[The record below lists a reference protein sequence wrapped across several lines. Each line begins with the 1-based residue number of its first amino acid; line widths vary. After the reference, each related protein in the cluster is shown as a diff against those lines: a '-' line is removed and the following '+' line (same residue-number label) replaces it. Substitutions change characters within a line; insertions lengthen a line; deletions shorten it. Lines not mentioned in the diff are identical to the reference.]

1 MREPLVR
8 RIEDALWRE
17 RGAALPGPVR
27 AGLTLLRY
35 LYALL
40 RDLFAGGLTLH
51 ATGLVYVTVLSLVP
65 LLAVSFSVLKG
76 FGFQR
81 QLQPLLFDFFA
92 PLGDRG
98 ADVAQ
103 RILGFVNNVQGDVV
117 AGVGLVALLFTAVSL
132 AQKVEA
138 SFNYI
143 WRVER
148 PRSLARRMA
157 EYLSVILVGPVV
169 MVTAMTLITR
179 LSRVRLLRRLGMVAA
194 FQEGGLLDQ
203 VAPYALICLAFMLV
217 YRFIPNTRVRPLAA
231 VVGGLCGGV
240 LWAATGA
247 AFASYAVEATNT
259 IGIYATFAVF
269 ILALVWL
276 YLCWLTLLIGAQLA
290 FYVQHPASLR
300 RGYGPLAAGTAEQE
314 ETALG
319 IMLAAGHA
327 AG

>member
-1 MREPLVR
+1 
-8 RIEDALWRE
+8 
-17 RGAALPGPVR
+17 
-27 AGLTLLRY
+27 
-35 LYALL
+35 
-40 RDLFAGGLTLH
+40 
-51 ATGLVYVTVLSLVP
+51 
-65 LLAVSFSVLKG
+65 
-76 FGFQR
+76 
-81 QLQPLLFDFFA
+81 
-92 PLGDRG
+92 
-98 ADVAQ
+98 
-103 RILGFVNNVQGDVV
+103 
-117 AGVGLVALLFTAVSL
+117 
-132 AQKVEA
+132 
-138 SFNYI
+138 
-143 WRVER
+143 
-148 PRSLARRMA
+148 
-157 EYLSVILVGPVV
+157 
-169 MVTAMTLITR
+169 MTLITR
-179 LSRVRLLRRLGMVAA
+179 LSRVRLLRRLGVVAA
-194 FQEGGLLDQ
+194 FQEGGLLEQ

-319 IMLAAGHA
+319 IMFAVGAAFQGGGGATRLADLLDATGLPGLALAPVIAQLESAGLLLRAGEDRLLPARDPARILLRDILAAVRDPHGSDVRA
-327 AG
+327 AAPWPDVLRALRGQLDGALSGALGQRTLADLVREAQPSA